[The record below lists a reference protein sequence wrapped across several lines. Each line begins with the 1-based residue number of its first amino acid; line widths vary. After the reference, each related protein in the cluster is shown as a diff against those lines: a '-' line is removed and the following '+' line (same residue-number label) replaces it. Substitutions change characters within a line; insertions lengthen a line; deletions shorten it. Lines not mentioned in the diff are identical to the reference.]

1 MLVRL
6 VFILIES
13 YKMSKVILTPT
24 MNGASNIDKS
34 RQATN
39 LSNLNEDRK
48 GWQKIVD
55 GDQKSKIIPTI
66 KSRLEKNYE
75 YYGFNSK
82 DKIDFIAVQK
92 LANAYIKADAW
103 LQINYCRDST
113 RQSIDESVQTAT
125 LKKYI
130 NDSFENIANGKEVPF
145 NGKIVSKK
153 EAIGLNGKQIKAR
166 SVDANGNVNGRQV
179 KLFQKYSKV
188 AGSGQSHQTLET
200 QNWLEE
206 CSKIQDKSIIFIAQ
220 LDGGE
225 AESHITELRKVVSQC
240 ENIFVGNSE
249 QVIDWLNSQAK

>member
-1 MLVRL
+1 
-6 VFILIES
+6 
-13 YKMSKVILTPT
+13 MSKVIIVDSK
-24 MNGASNIDKS
+24 NGAQNIDKS

-39 LSNLNEDRK
+39 VSNLNEDCK
-48 GWQKIVD
+48 EWQKIVN
-55 GDQKSKIIPTI
+55 GDQKNKVVPTI

-75 YYGFNSK
+75 YYGFNNK
-82 DKIDFIAVQK
+82 NDIDFAAVQR
-92 LANAYIKADAW
+92 LANSYLTADPW

-130 NDSFENIANGKEVPF
+130 NDSFEGIPNGKEVPF

-153 EAIGLNGKQIKAR
+153 EAVGLNGKQIKAR
-166 SVDANGNVNGRQV
+166 SVDAVGKVGNRNV
-179 KLFQKYSKV
+179 KVFQKYSKV

-206 CSKIQDKSIIFIAQ
+206 CTKIEDTSFIFVAQ

-225 AESHITELRKVVSQC
+225 AESHIPELQKQFAKYD
-240 ENIFVGNSE
+240 NIFVGNSE
-249 QVIDWLNSQAK
+249 QIIDWITSLDK

>member
-1 MLVRL
+1 
-6 VFILIES
+6 
-13 YKMSKVILTPT
+13 MSKVVIIESK
-24 MNGASNIDKS
+24 NGADNIDKS

-39 LSNLNEDRK
+39 ISNLNEDIK
-48 GWQKIVD
+48 GWQKIVN
-55 GDQKSKIIPTI
+55 GDKKNKIVPTLL
-66 KSRLEKNYE
+66 SRLEKNYE
-75 YYGFNSK
+75 YYGFKNK
-82 DKIDFIAVQK
+82 EDINFEAVQK
-92 LANAYIKADAW
+92 LAKLYLHADPW

-130 NDSFENIANGKEVPF
+130 NNTFENIPNGKEVPF

-153 EAIGLNGKQIKAR
+153 QAVGLNGKQIKSR
-166 SVDANGNVNGRQV
+166 SVDAIGEIKNYKI

-206 CSKIQDKSIIFIAQ
+206 CSKIKDPGILFIAQ

-225 AESHITELRKVVSQC
+225 AESHIPQLRKIIQGYS
-240 ENIFVGNSE
+240 NIFVGNSE
-249 QVIDWLNSQAK
+249 QVIDWINDLNK

>member
-1 MLVRL
+1 
-6 VFILIES
+6 
-13 YKMSKVILTPT
+13 MSKVILTPT
-24 MNGASNIDKS
+24 KNGASNIDKS

-48 GWQKIVD
+48 GWQKIVS

-82 DKIDFIAVQK
+82 DDIDFAAVQR
-92 LANAYIKADAW
+92 LAKAYIDADDW

-130 NDSFENIANGKEVPF
+130 NDSFENISNGKEVPF

-153 EAIGLNGKQIKAR
+153 EATGLNGKQIKSR
-166 SVDANGNVNGRQV
+166 SIDAVGNLNGRKV

-206 CSKIQDKSIIFIAQ
+206 CSKIDDKSIIFVAQ

-225 AESHITELRKVVSQC
+225 AESHIPELRKVVSQF
-240 ENIFVGNSE
+240 ENIFVGNTE
-249 QVIDWLNSQAK
+249 QVIDWLNSLAK